1 MFAIFLA
8 DITKI
13 SRELD
18 TKMTFSY
25 ILIVPLETNDSKRYL
40 VAKKCSN
47 EINNNN
53 ILNDEETDPSLH

>member
-13 SRELD
+13 SRELN
-18 TKMTFSY
+18 TKKTFSY

-53 ILNDEETDPSLH
+53 ILNDEETDPNLH

>member
-13 SRELD
+13 SRELN

>member
-13 SRELD
+13 SRELN

-53 ILNDEETDPSLH
+53 TLNDEETDPNLH

>member
-53 ILNDEETDPSLH
+53 ILNDEETDPNLH

>member
-13 SRELD
+13 SRELN
-18 TKMTFSY
+18 TKKTFSY

-53 ILNDEETDPSLH
+53 TLNDEETDPNLH

>member
-1 MFAIFLA
+1 MFAISLA

-13 SRELD
+13 SRELN
-18 TKMTFSY
+18 TKKTFSY

>member
-13 SRELD
+13 SRELN
-18 TKMTFSY
+18 TKMTLSY

-53 ILNDEETDPSLH
+53 ILNDEETDPNLH

>member
-13 SRELD
+13 SRELN

-53 ILNDEETDPSLH
+53 ILNDEETDPNLH

>member
-1 MFAIFLA
+1 MFAISLA

-13 SRELD
+13 SRELN
-18 TKMTFSY
+18 TKKTFSY

-53 ILNDEETDPSLH
+53 ILNDEETDPNLH

>member
-13 SRELD
+13 SRELN
-18 TKMTFSY
+18 TKKTFSY

>member
-53 ILNDEETDPSLH
+53 TLNDEETDPNLH